1 MTRRFNVLLALVLG
15 VAFGVW
21 TERAVEPAPAAPPA
35 PVVRIVRVEQPA
47 VQPAEP
53 TIPACHAEDE
63 RIWGVGNYAHGR
75 YERYVCRHIDWIS
88 DLLDPITN

>member
-21 TERAVEPAPAAPPA
+21 TERAVQSAPVTPK
-35 PVVRIVRVEQPA
+35 PVVRVVRVEQPA

-53 TIPACHAEDE
+53 AIPACLEDE
-63 RIWGVGNYAHGR
+63 RVWGVGDYHDGGW
-75 YERYVCRHIDWIS
+75 ERYVCRHMDWIYDLS
-88 DLLDPITN
+88 DPN